1 MYSSPPTLKN
11 SLLGVGKNPK
21 LCLKALWVT
30 LTTSAKQ
37 STFHY
42 SESFKILGVGW
53 GTVTEHN
60 LKSYVTIL
68 DRC

>member
-1 MYSSPPTLKN
+1 MD
-11 SLLGVGKNPK
+11 VGKSPK

-30 LTTSAKQ
+30 PTTSAKQ

-42 SESFKILGVGW
+42 YESFKILGVG
-53 GTVTEHN
+53 GGSDMEHN

-68 DRC
+68 VRC